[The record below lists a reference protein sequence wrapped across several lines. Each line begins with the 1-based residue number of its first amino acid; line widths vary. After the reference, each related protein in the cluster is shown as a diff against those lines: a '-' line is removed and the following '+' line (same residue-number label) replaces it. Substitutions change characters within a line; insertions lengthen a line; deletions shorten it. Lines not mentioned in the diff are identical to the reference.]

1 MNNKK
6 EAKEHRTVA
15 ARPLPYAQLQASADE
30 IYMKN
35 RCDDLTSKRVTAER
49 NIQGQAGKK
58 RSKKCHEK
66 MHAVRSYIMY
76 NVLWL
81 QRVDIG

>member
-66 MHAVRSYIMY
+66 NACSTIVQCT
-76 NVLWL
+76 V